1 MVAGV
6 KILKSAET
14 EASGGALDNVTRAQQ
29 TVLQPGAAD
38 KPWWVDSQTGRLWAS
53 SGVQP
58 GEPDPICH
66 AARPSRWL
74 AKHIMIFQARTEI
87 IAAARTS

>member
-53 SGVQP
+53 SAFNLVSLTRYAMQPVQ
-58 GEPDPICH
+58 
-66 AARPSRWL
+66 AAGWRS
-74 AKHIMIFQARTEI
+74 
-87 IAAARTS
+87 TS